1 MRYIT
6 LAPSNVGS
14 ANPLAGLV
22 FCGWMKVK
30 VILSA
35 HRNPSYHTNAVGS
48 LVVRTPRQGSW
59 RSRGSIPPQR
69 HTYSHRPS
77 KRTGPTVNRRLV
89 GAVPTMGVYGLLFL

>member
-14 ANPLAGLV
+14 AIPLAGL
-22 FCGWMKVK
+22 GWMKVK

-69 HTYSHRPS
+69 HTYSPVAQWQQQE
-77 KRTGPTVNRRLV
+77 TVNFKVVRSNRTW
-89 GAVPTMGVYGLLFL
+89 GALPK

>member
-6 LAPSNVGS
+6 LTPSNVGS

-35 HRNPSYHTNAVGS
+35 HRNPSYHYVVVAELVYALGLGS
-48 LVVRTPRQGSW
+48 SGEIHEGS
-59 RSRGSIPPQR
+59 SPFND
-69 HTYSHRPS
+69 T
-77 KRTGPTVNRRLV
+77 
-89 GAVPTMGVYGLLFL
+89 